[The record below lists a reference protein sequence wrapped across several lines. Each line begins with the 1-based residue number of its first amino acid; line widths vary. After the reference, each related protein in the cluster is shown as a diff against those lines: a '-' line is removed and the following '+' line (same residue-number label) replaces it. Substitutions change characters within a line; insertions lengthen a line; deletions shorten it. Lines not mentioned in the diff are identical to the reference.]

1 MRAFF
6 PVLGLEQPMYAV
18 IKTGGKQYR
27 VTAGSKLKVEQ
38 LTAEVGADVVIDQV
52 LMVADGAAVKVG
64 TPLVQGATVKATIL
78 SHGRGDKVLIF
89 KHRRRKH
96 FKKQGGHRQWFSEI
110 FIAGIEDGA
119 GGSTSAKAPEIVTV
133 DDLTKVEGIGPK
145 IAAVLNKNGITTF
158 AGLAALQPDAITE
171 MLKAS
176 GGRFGMAK
184 PATWPQQAALAAAG
198 KWDEFEQLTK
208 ELVGGV
214 KK

>member
-1 MRAFF
+1 
-6 PVLGLEQPMYAV
+6 MYAV

-38 LTAEVGADVVIDQV
+38 LTAEVGAELVIDQV
-52 LMVADGAAVKVG
+52 LMIADGAAVKVG

-119 GGSTSAKAPEIVTV
+119 GGSSSAKAPEIVTV

-145 IAAVLNKNGITTF
+145 IAAVLVKNGITTF
-158 AGLAALQPDAITE
+158 AALAALQPEAITE

-184 PATWPQQAALAAAG
+184 PVTWPQQAALAAAG
-198 KWDEFEQLTK
+198 KWNEFEQLTK

>member
-1 MRAFF
+1 
-6 PVLGLEQPMYAV
+6 MYAV

-64 TPLVQGATVKATIL
+64 TPLVQGATVKATVL

-119 GGSTSAKAPEIVTV
+119 GGSSTAKAPEIVTV

-145 IAAVLNKNGITTF
+145 IAAVLVKNGITTF
-158 AGLAALQPDAITE
+158 AALAALQPDAITE

-184 PATWPQQAALAAAG
+184 PGTWPEQAALAAAG
-198 KWDEFEQLTK
+198 KWEEFEQLTK

>member
-1 MRAFF
+1 
-6 PVLGLEQPMYAV
+6 MYAV

-64 TPLVQGATVKATIL
+64 TPLVQGATVKATVL

-119 GGSTSAKAPEIVTV
+119 GGSTSAKAPEIVTL

-145 IAAVLNKNGITTF
+145 IAAVLVKNGVTTF
-158 AGLAALQPDAITE
+158 AALAAMEPEAITE

-198 KWDEFEQLTK
+198 KWDEFEQLTR

>member
-64 TPLVQGATVKATIL
+64 TPLVQGATVKATVL
-78 SHGRGDKVLIF
+78 AHGRGDKVLIF

-119 GGSTSAKAPEIVTV
+119 GGSSSAKAPEIVTL

-145 IAAVLNKNGITTF
+145 IAAVLVKNGITTF
-158 AGLAALQPDAITE
+158 AALAALEPEAITE

>member
-1 MRAFF
+1 
-6 PVLGLEQPMYAV
+6 MYAV

-64 TPLVQGATVKATIL
+64 TPLVQGATVKATVL
-78 SHGRGDKVLIF
+78 SHGRADKVLIF

-119 GGSTSAKAPEIVTV
+119 GGSASAKAPEIVTA

-145 IAAVLNKNGITTF
+145 IAAVLVKNGITTF
-158 AGLAALQPDAITE
+158 AALAALQPEAITE

>member
-1 MRAFF
+1 
-6 PVLGLEQPMYAV
+6 MYAV

-64 TPLVQGATVKATIL
+64 TPLVQGATVKATVL

-119 GGSTSAKAPEIVTV
+119 GGSSSAKAPEIATL

-145 IAAVLNKNGITTF
+145 IAAVLVKNGITTF
-158 AGLAALQPDAITE
+158 SALAALEAEAITE

>member
-1 MRAFF
+1 
-6 PVLGLEQPMYAV
+6 MYAV

-38 LTAEVGADVVIDQV
+38 LTAEGGADVGIDQV

-64 TPLVQGATVKATIL
+64 TPLVQGATVKATVL

-119 GGSTSAKAPEIVTV
+119 GGSSTAKAPEIVTI

-145 IAAVLNKNGITTF
+145 IAAVLVKNGITTF
-158 AGLAALQPDAITE
+158 AALAALQPDAITE

-184 PATWPQQAALAAAG
+184 PGTWPEQAALAAAG
-198 KWDEFEQLTK
+198 KWEEFEQLTK

>member
-1 MRAFF
+1 
-6 PVLGLEQPMYAV
+6 MYAV

-64 TPLVQGATVKATIL
+64 TPLVQGATVKATVL

-119 GGSTSAKAPEIVTV
+119 GGSSTAKAPEIVTI

-145 IAAVLNKNGITTF
+145 IAAVLVKNGITTF
-158 AGLAALQPDAITE
+158 AALAALQPDAITE

-184 PATWPQQAALAAAG
+184 PGTWPEQAALAAAG
-198 KWDEFEQLTK
+198 KWEEFEQLTK

>member
-27 VTAGSKLKVEQ
+27 VSAGSKLKVEQ
-38 LTAEVGADVVIDQV
+38 LTAEVGAELVIDQV
-52 LMVADGAAVKVG
+52 LMIADGAAVKVG
-64 TPLVQGATVKATIL
+64 TPLVHGATVKATIL

-119 GGSTSAKAPEIVTV
+119 GGSSSAKAPEIVTV

-145 IAAVLNKNGITTF
+145 IAAVLVKNGITTF
-158 AGLAALQPDAITE
+158 AALAALQAEAITE
-171 MLKAS
+171 MLSAS

-198 KWDEFEQLTK
+198 KWEEFEQLTK

>member
-1 MRAFF
+1 
-6 PVLGLEQPMYAV
+6 MYAV

-52 LMVADGAAVKVG
+52 LMVADGVAVKVG
-64 TPLVQGATVKATIL
+64 TPLVQGATVKATVL

-119 GGSTSAKAPEIVTV
+119 GGSSTAKAPEIVTV

-145 IAAVLNKNGITTF
+145 IAAVLVKNGITTF
-158 AGLAALQPDAITE
+158 AALAAMQPEAITE

-184 PATWPQQAALAAAG
+184 PGTWPQQAALAAAG
-198 KWDEFEQLTK
+198 KWEEFEQLTK